1 MPVFSAGTFTDKL
14 FPAAEHRRMVERLKA
29 SRPGYPVQEYYGDY
43 NHFVQNKRKE
53 CADVCGA
60 DHHVCAYGDYPG
72 GDLNADPPL
81 RVPCAPGVT
90 SRLNRFIDHYA
101 QPAGQRRS
109 EAQPAFDVTGA
120 LQVCPAE
127 QRLPGREGRRARA
140 RASPRPASRHWDPA
154 G

>member
-29 SRPGYPVQEYYGDY
+29 AEPGYPVQEYYGDY

-53 CADVCGA
+53 WADLCGA
-60 DHHVCAYGDYPG
+60 DHHVCTYADYPG
-72 GDLNADPPL
+72 SDLNATPNGQVRED
-81 RVPCAPGVT
+81 GVT

-101 QPAGQRRS
+101 KPPGNASEPAPALDVTALAADLPGQRW
-109 EAQPAFDVTGA
+109 
-120 LQVCPAE
+120 
-127 QRLPGREGRRARA
+127 
-140 RASPRPASRHWDPA
+140 RPASRSTSRARGSRRATSPRWRRA